1 MTIKEKL
8 ETIKGKKIAILVES
22 EEQDDILV
30 DALNL
35 ITHEDCIGF
44 WDNYQICYSLDEF
57 YNTQTWNWGSMAC
70 YEKEYE
76 IIRFLDF
83 VEGIDN
89 LGFVE
94 LTQQDID
101 AILDEK
107 YGKDNWV
114 IKDGEIN
121 E

>member
-8 ETIKGKKIAILVES
+8 ETIKGKKIAILVEN

-44 WDNYQICYSLDEF
+44 WCNQRICYSLDEF
-57 YNTQTWNWGSMAC
+57 YNTQSWDYGNIEIFMSLGG
-70 YEKEYE
+70 YE
-76 IIRFLDF
+76 IIRYCDF
-83 VEGIDN
+83 VEGIDD

-94 LTQQDID
+94 LTQQDIN
-101 AILDEK
+101 AILNNK

-114 IKDGEIN
+114 IK
-121 E
+121 

>member
-8 ETIKGKKIAILVES
+8 ETIKGKKVAILVES

-30 DALNL
+30 DSLNL

-44 WDNYQICYSLDEF
+44 WCGYKLCYSLDEF
-57 YNTQTWNWGSMAC
+57 YNTQTWNYGNIQC
-70 YEKEYE
+70 YEDDYE
-76 IIRFLDF
+76 IIKYSDF
-83 VEGIDN
+83 IEGIDE
-89 LGFVE
+89 LGYIE
-94 LTQQDID
+94 LTQSDIN

-114 IKDGEIN
+114 IK
-121 E
+121 